1 MHERSIAE
9 SVLDIVRQHVSP
21 AQAPCVTS
29 VRVRVG
35 SLSGVVA
42 ESLAFCFEALVA
54 DTAFECARLD
64 IERIPATC
72 ACNDCGHRFEPEAM
86 VFLCPACRSGCVRL
100 ESGADLQVV
109 HVELDGQDA
118 DAPERSGAMGPRE

>member
-1 MHERSIAE
+1 LNSVVHERSIAE

-21 AQAPCVTS
+21 AQAPYVTS

-42 ESLAFCFEALVA
+42 ESLAFCFEVLVA
-54 DTAFECARLD
+54 DTAFEWARLD
-64 IERIPATC
+64 IERISAACT
-72 ACNDCGHRFEPEAM
+72 CNDCGHRFEPEAM
-86 VFLCPACRSGCVRL
+86 VFLCPACSSGRVRL

-109 HVELDGQDA
+109 HVELDEKD
-118 DAPERSGAMGPRE
+118 PPKPGPFM